1 MTCAKNPI
9 PPKSGWTV
17 TASHSR
23 PNGLDPVANTKDG
36 VTTNRWSS
44 GKDQAGD
51 EWLQIDFGATVQ
63 LTKFTLILGSNPDDY
78 PRKYAARLSGSSQN
92 TTAPV
97 LVSGMGAPASNTVLS
112 FPAGSVG
119 RYLLISQGG
128 MATALWWSVAE
139 VQAECAD

>member
-1 MTCAKNPI
+1 
-9 PPKSGWTV
+9 V

-36 VTTNRWSS
+36 IATNRWST

-51 EWLQIDFGATVQ
+51 EWLQVDFGAAVR
-63 LTKFTLILGSNPDDY
+63 LSKVTLVLGSDPDDY
-78 PRKYAARLSGSSQN
+78 PRKYAARLSASSQN
-92 TTAPV
+92 TAAPV
-97 LVSGMGAPASNTVLS
+97 LVMGMGAAGSDTVLS

-128 MATALWWSVAE
+128 MAEALWWSVAE